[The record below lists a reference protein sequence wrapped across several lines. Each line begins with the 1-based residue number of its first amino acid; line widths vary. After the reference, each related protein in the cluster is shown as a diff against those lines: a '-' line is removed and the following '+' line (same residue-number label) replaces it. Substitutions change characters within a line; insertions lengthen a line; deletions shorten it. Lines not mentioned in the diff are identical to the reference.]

1 MATYRKMGEFKES
14 KESWIQFIE
23 RLEQYFRANDVE
35 DVGKKRAIQLSVCGS
50 KKYSLAKYLLQPAR
64 PTDATFNKIVET

>member
-1 MATYRKMGEFKES
+1 MATYRKIGEFKES

-35 DVGKKRAIQLSVCGS
+35 DVGQKRAIQLSVCGS
-50 KKYSLAKYLLQPAR
+50 KKYSLTKDLLQPAR
-64 PTDATFNKIVET
+64 PADATFNKIVET